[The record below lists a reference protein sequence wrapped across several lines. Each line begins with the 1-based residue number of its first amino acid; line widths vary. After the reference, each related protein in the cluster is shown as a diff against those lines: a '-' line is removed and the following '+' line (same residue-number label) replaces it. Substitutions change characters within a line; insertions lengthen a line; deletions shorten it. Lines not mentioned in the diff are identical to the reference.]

1 MRAIILMA
9 VFLSASPAP
18 AEAEVV
24 SADAHA
30 FEIRHTANLVVPQAA
45 AFAAIGQVQNWW
57 SKDHTYSG
65 NAANLSL
72 EMRPGGCFCEQLDDG
87 GGIEHLRVSYV
98 QPGERVVLT
107 GALGPLL
114 FQAVSGVMDIKVERI
129 AGGSKISMT
138 YSAAGFAKGNG
149 AELAPAVDQVL
160 GEQMKRLRAYAAG
173 APRSR

>member
-9 VFLSASPAP
+9 VFLSASPA
-18 AEAEVV
+18 AAEVV

-30 FEIRHTANLVVPQAA
+30 FEIRHTANLVVTQAA

-72 EMRPGGCFCEQLDDG
+72 EMRPGGCFCEQLDG
-87 GGIEHLRVSYV
+87 SGGIEHLRVTYV

-129 AGGSKISMT
+129 AGGSKISMI
-138 YSAAGFAKGNG
+138 YRAAGFAKGNG

-160 GEQMKRLRAYAAG
+160 GEQMKRLRAYAAR
-173 APRSR
+173 APKSR